1 MADSKDE
8 DEDDDV
14 DQPIVT
20 DPVDYSKIVV
30 GPKDTVDETYEP
42 EDEDYVAL
50 ILIIAGGVTVSL
62 IVAALVIYMCA
73 QNRQATSKVQMAGS
87 RQDSRIEMNDPSQAT
102 HVNVSK
108 VSD

>member
-42 EDEDYVAL
+42 EDE
-50 ILIIAGGVTVSL
+50 
-62 IVAALVIYMCA
+62 
-73 QNRQATSKVQMAGS
+73 
-87 RQDSRIEMNDPSQAT
+87 E
-102 HVNVSK
+102 
-108 VSD
+108 